1 MAPARPLLNIAT
13 EIIPKE
19 QLDMLNKQ
27 DKSNSPSIKLIGS
40 VMVFQLA
47 WTHSNDGH
55 FETHS
60 LSNSSLFFMPF
71 ENDKVP
77 SACLKTSIAKD
88 ILPNLFKAKRHTTQD
103 NTYTL
108 CAIFQWRVA
117 YMCLEIAAQHNKVKV
132 NWVCMHFILLNPLF
146 FHWKKYHWLYANIK
160 KIQSW
165 STFFLEPSQIIYGT
179 KETSVFEQKG
189 PTIYEAYQF

>member
-117 YMCLEIAAQHNKVKV
+117 YMCLERIRDSSLAKQG
-132 NWVCMHFILLNPLF
+132 WVCMHALQFTEPSLF
-146 FHWKKYHWLYANIK
+146 FQWMKYHWLYANINR
-160 KIQSW
+160 IQSW
-165 STFFLEPSQIIYGT
+165 STFFWSHARLYMEPKKQACLS
-179 KETSVFEQKG
+179 
-189 PTIYEAYQF
+189 